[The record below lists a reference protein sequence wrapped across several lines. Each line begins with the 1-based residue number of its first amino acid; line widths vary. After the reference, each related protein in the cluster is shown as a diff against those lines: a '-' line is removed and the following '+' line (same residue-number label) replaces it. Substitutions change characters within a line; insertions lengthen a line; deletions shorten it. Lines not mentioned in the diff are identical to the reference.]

1 MKVFEKI
8 DDLKNFLKPLKAE
21 GKKVG
26 FVPTMG
32 YLHEGHLSLIN
43 TARTE
48 NDIVGI
54 SIFVNPTQ
62 FGPNE
67 DFEKYPRDLNK
78 DLELA
83 KSEGVDF
90 VFAPSVS
97 EMYPEGYKTYTEVYD
112 ITNKLCGK
120 SRSGHFKGV
129 TTVVLKLLNISMAD
143 RAYFGQKDAQQLF
156 VIKRMVLDLNMDV
169 EIIGCPIIR
178 ESDNLAKSSRNV
190 YLSSDERKQALSL
203 SRALMLAKDLILNGE
218 KSAEKIINLIK
229 KEIEEMPLAKID
241 YISVVDCESLED
253 IEEIKNNTLIALAVW
268 FGKTRL
274 IDNII
279 L

>member
-1 MKVFEKI
+1 
-8 DDLKNFLKPLKAE
+8 
-21 GKKVG
+21 
-26 FVPTMG
+26 
-32 YLHEGHLSLIN
+32 
-43 TARTE
+43 
-48 NDIVGI
+48 
-54 SIFVNPTQ
+54 
-62 FGPNE
+62 
-67 DFEKYPRDLNK
+67 
-78 DLELA
+78 
-83 KSEGVDF
+83 
-90 VFAPSVS
+90 
-97 EMYPEGYKTYTEVYD
+97 MYPEGYKTYTEVYD

-120 SRSGHFKGV
+120 SRPGHFKGV

-143 RAYFGQKDAQQLF
+143 RAYFGQKDAQQLL

-190 YLSSDERKQALSL
+190 YLSPDERKQALSL
-203 SRALMLAKDLILNGE
+203 SRSLMLAKDLILNGE

-253 IEEIKNNTLIALAVW
+253 IGEIKDNTLIALAVW